1 MILLL
6 MILPATGC
14 GNVTLSIERVKE
26 LLPLRPLP
34 EDPWQKGE
42 VTIEDIIY
50 YSLDLEE
57 GWQNCRDDKRDVR
70 DI

>member
-1 MILLL
+1 MISL
-6 MILPATGC
+6 TSGC
-14 GNVTLSIERVKE
+14 GNVSLSIDRVKE

-34 EDPWQKGE
+34 EDPWLKDK
-42 VTIEDIIY
+42 VTVEDIIE
-50 YSLDLEE
+50 YSLELEE